1 MEYLYQ
7 YQNYIAVVVLSV
19 VVFFFG
25 RNGSI
30 SGTIGNIFKPIEIVF
45 NFLVDAHRGRDGK
58 PSHDRIM
65 GTMVILNIIRLAL
78 LEKTVPE
85 ALMTMFW
92 VLIGYSAVSKIL
104 AENPTIMEFI
114 KLKYGIAPKTDGA
127 PVQ

>member
-1 MEYLYQ
+1 MDYIYM
-7 YQNYIAVVVLSV
+7 YQNYIAVVVLSI

-25 RNGSI
+25 RNESI
-30 SGTIGNIFKPIEIVF
+30 GGTIANIFKPIEIIF

-65 GTMVILNIIRLAL
+65 GSIVILNIIRLAL

-114 KLKYGIAPKTDGA
+114 KLKYGITPKEE
-127 PVQ
+127 VKS

>member
-7 YQNYIAVVVLSV
+7 YQNYIAVVVLSIII
-19 VVFFFG
+19 FFFG

-30 SGTIGNIFKPIEIVF
+30 SAGIGNIFRPVEIIF

-65 GTMVILNIIRLAL
+65 GTIVILNIIRLAVF
-78 LEKTVPE
+78 EKIVPD

-92 VLIGYSAVSKIL
+92 VLIGYQAVSKVL
-104 AENPTIMEFI
+104 AENPAIMEFI
-114 KLKYGIAPKTDGA
+114 KMKYSLPSEK
-127 PVQ
+127 PVT

>member
-1 MEYLYQ
+1 MDYVYM
-7 YQNYIAVVVLSV
+7 YQNYIAVVILSI

-30 SGTIGNIFKPIEIVF
+30 SATIGNLFRPVEIIF

-65 GTMVILNIIRLAL
+65 GSIVILNIIRLAL
-78 LEKTVPE
+78 LEKVVPD

-114 KLKYGIAPKTDGA
+114 KLKYGITPKEEVK
-127 PVQ
+127 P

>member
-1 MEYLYQ
+1 MEYVYL

-30 SGTIGNIFKPIEIVF
+30 SGTIGNIFRPVEIIF
-45 NFLVDAHRGRDGK
+45 NFIVDAHRGRDLK

-65 GTMVILNIIRLAL
+65 GTIVILNIIRLAL
-78 LEKTVPE
+78 LEKAVPE

-114 KLKYGIAPKTDGA
+114 KLKYGITPKEESKA
-127 PVQ
+127 